1 MLLLA
6 HMLRTSRV
14 LSVLLIVGTTAAC
27 GPSDPA
33 PRAAGATRPVPYADT
48 VTVDHVLRSD
58 ARFSQFAAA
67 LDSTGLRAR
76 LRGPGPLTVLAVP
89 NAAFNRLSRA
99 QRRAFNDAPATL
111 RLLLERHLL
120 DRDVALPERPALL
133 SAVPDTVGT
142 LGLWP
147 LVVARQGLRIGPAR
161 VLDRNV
167 PAANGRIHVVNA
179 LLPAPPKGAA
189 TRGTQP

>member
-33 PRAAGATRPVPYADT
+33 PRAAGATRPVPYVDT

-76 LRGPGPLTVLAVP
+76 LRGPGPLMVLAVP

-99 QRRAFNDAPATL
+99 QRRAFNDAPAPLPFFFSSSRRHTSCAIVTGVQRCAL
-111 RLLLERHLL
+111 PICPRPDRARPWVRTTRRRPSWRSPVGCAEELLLKIGRASCRER
-120 DRDVALPERPALL
+120 VYTK
-133 SAVPDTVGT
+133 V
-142 LGLWP
+142 
-147 LVVARQGLRIGPAR
+147 
-161 VLDRNV
+161 
-167 PAANGRIHVVNA
+167 
-179 LLPAPPKGAA
+179 
-189 TRGTQP
+189 